1 MAKRFGGFTP
11 QQQQQLLSPLGYTG
25 PAQQDDMNKFMM
37 SSPQAAS
44 MMGKYASMAKA
55 RVEGGPQM
63 AMQVGGYMAPPT
75 PMQQL
80 QQQAAILDYNKLYNM
95 PGQPQQM
102 QELLGYQVGGVV
114 DDEQDMT
121 NNQQQGMVGTMGGT
135 DGDLGTAYGT
145 DGNVGTTST
154 EEQPNLYSGSITNNT
169 LEDIL
174 KMSTG
179 SVPADLQ
186 YDFNGDGKITSADA
200 LQAGKIGEGQGTIA
214 EGTDE
219 GGVYDPSQGLPDPV
233 GNLYTDA
240 NKAYED
246 AFQTDFNAGTE
257 GTNKNVEQDKS
268 WAKTTV
274 EQMANVADPKDY
286 TLGTYVAEN
295 GKTYLQL
302 EYPDGT
308 VIPTGHRKQK
318 YAIGRANI
326 LAAAT
331 NASKNVVTPEEKTAL
346 EQQYQDQLSVYEQ
359 YQTEQATSKAETPVA
374 ETIETAQ
381 NQVNVST
388 NLIAQ
393 YNKELAGLDVD
404 DPKRTVIEKYIADEQ
419 LKLNQANADL
429 TQAKDRQS
437 AEKLQETKERTEAL
451 EADPSSAVTKADV
464 STISDTAK
472 EAGKIGEG
480 VGSAG
485 EAEQATVTSVGDTG
499 QATVPTAKDAATY
512 TAEETQAAVKE
523 TLDALVAATG
533 KPSNDALAEA
543 QTMNAE
549 ELAQLGLTAAQIE
562 EAVQVTA
569 PDKRVAEEGELL
581 DVDEDVTVDMERV
594 EKEALNFEAAT
605 GTPSTEATVQG
616 QLTGLMAD
624 FEGGEPPAWAAGA
637 MRAATQQMAARGLA
651 ASSMAAQAIV
661 QAAMES
667 ALPIAM
673 QDAQTV
679 ASFEAQ
685 NLSNRQQVAMFA
697 AEQRAKF
704 LGMEFDQ
711 GFQIRVQNAA
721 KIADIANQN
730 FSAEVQISLENARL
744 ANTVDLT
751 NLDAK
756 SAKIL
761 ADAAAMSNV
770 DLANLNNRQQ
780 AAVQIANSFLQ
791 FDMAEF
797 DAKQQVAIFKAE
809 GNIQSILS
817 DQAAVNAAEQFNAT
831 SENQTNQFYDSL
843 ISQVEQFNV
852 DQDNAMKKFEAE
864 QANALAMF
872 NTEQENKR
880 AEFEATNALLI
891 AQADAKWEQDI
902 ALTDTAAT
910 NEANNNEAKAT
921 NDMTKT
927 VYEAAKL
934 AERDM
939 ASYSFQT
946 ENNNADRATSVAI
959 QVMQNE
965 ASADSAAASKSAAF
979 ATAAGAVI
987 AKII

>member
-80 QQQAAILDYNKLYNM
+80 QQQAATLDYNKLYNM

-145 DGNVGTTST
+145 DGNVGNTDTVDDGVST
-154 EEQPNLYSGSITNNT
+154 DPVET
-169 LEDIL
+169 
-174 KMSTG
+174 
-179 SVPADLQ
+179 
-186 YDFNGDGKITSADA
+186 
-200 LQAGKIGEGQGTIA
+200 
-214 EGTDE
+214 
-219 GGVYDPSQGLPDPV
+219 VYDPSQGLPDPV
-233 GNLYTDA
+233 DNLYTDA

-257 GTNKNVEQDKS
+257 GENRRIDDDKA

-274 EQMANVADPKDY
+274 SQMANVADPKDY

-326 LAAAT
+326 LAAAA
-331 NASKNVVTPEEKTAL
+331 NAAKNVVTPEEKTAL
-346 EQQYQDQLSVYEQ
+346 EQQYQDQLSQYEQ
-359 YQTEQATSKAETPVA
+359 YQTGQATTKAETPVT

-451 EADPSSAVTKADV
+451 EADPSSGVTKADV
-464 STISDTAK
+464 ATVSDTAK

-485 EAEQATVTSVGDTG
+485 EAEEATVTSVGDTG

-533 KPSNDALAEA
+533 KPSTDALAEA
-543 QTMNAE
+543 QTMDPE

-721 KIADIANQN
+721 RIADIANQN

-744 ANTVDLT
+744 ANTVDLA

-756 SAKIL
+756 NAKIL
-761 ADAAAMSNV
+761 ADAAAMTNV
-770 DLANLNNRQQ
+770 ELANLNNRQQ
-780 AAVQIANSFLQ
+780 AAVQIANAFLQ

-843 ISQVEQFNV
+843 IAQVEQFNV

-902 ALTDTAAT
+902 ALAETAAT
-910 NEANNNEAKAT
+910 NEANNNEAKAA